1 MTNIEKENIRRLR
14 NQGLQFNEISDE
26 LGISLNSIKS
36 YCRRENIQAGE
47 KSFCKQCG
55 KPVLQN
61 INKRKKEFCCP
72 RCRLKYWR
80 KMKHDKQ

>member
-1 MTNIEKENIRRLR
+1 MSNIDKQKIREMRES
-14 NQGLQFNEISDE
+14 GLQFNEISEE

-36 YCRRENIQAGE
+36 YCRRENVQQGE
-47 KSFCKQCG
+47 RTVCKQCG
-55 KPVLQN
+55 KPVNQN

-80 KMKHDKQ
+80 AKKHDN